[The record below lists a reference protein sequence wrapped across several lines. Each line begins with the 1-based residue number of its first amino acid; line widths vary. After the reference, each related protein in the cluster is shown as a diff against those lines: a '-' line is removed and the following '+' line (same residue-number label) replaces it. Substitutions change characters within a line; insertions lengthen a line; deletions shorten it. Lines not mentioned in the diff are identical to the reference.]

1 MLYRAALNF
10 QSVLSLILGS
20 LLLGTKG
27 ESARYAA
34 TIMAP
39 MKASTTPIIAAQN
52 SVE

>member
-20 LLLGTKG
+20 LLLGAKG

-34 TIMAP
+34 THNGTDE
-39 MKASTTPIIAAQN
+39 STDNANNCSPKLC
-52 SVE
+52 